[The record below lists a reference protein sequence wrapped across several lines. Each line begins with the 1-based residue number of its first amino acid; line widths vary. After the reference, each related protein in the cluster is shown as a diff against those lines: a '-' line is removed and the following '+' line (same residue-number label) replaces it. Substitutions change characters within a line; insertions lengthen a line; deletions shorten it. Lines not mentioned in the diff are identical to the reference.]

1 MPGSNLTRIEAEE
14 RKAVIEAPIHYH
26 VDLDL
31 TVGAKNF
38 GSKSFICFNAK
49 PGSSTFLDL
58 IADEVTSIDLNGKS
72 LDPAVAFQD
81 NRIELTDLKEKNEV
95 TVEARC
101 RYSNTGEGL
110 HRSVDPSDG
119 NIYLY
124 SQFEVPD
131 ARRVYAVFDQPDLKA
146 TFDFKV
152 LAPASWIVTSNMPVA
167 TIEDD
172 PRETLDGTLGDKPN
186 ESTRLWDFEPTPVM
200 SSYLTA
206 ICAGPYAEWHT
217 EYLNEDGRT
226 VPMAQYCR
234 QSLAKAFA
242 KDVDYLFDITKKGF
256 AFYAKTWGVPYPY
269 AKFDQIYVPEYNAGA
284 MENIGMVTI
293 RDSYVFE
300 SKVTDALAERRVV
313 TVLHELAHMWFG
325 DYVTMKWW
333 NDLWLNESFAE
344 FTSTLAT
351 AEATEWHD
359 AWATFCS
366 GEKSWALRQD
376 QLPTTHPIVAP
387 INDLNDT
394 YVNFD
399 GITYAKGASVLKQL
413 VYYVGREKFFKGIN
427 NYLNKHA
434 YSNATLA
441 DLLAELELTSGRDL
455 KAWSAQWL
463 EESGINTIAT
473 EVEEN
478 EDGTIKRLALR
489 QTAPAEHPV
498 LRAHRL
504 AVGFYNEDPETGKIV
519 RTDRFELDVDG
530 ELTVVDAAAGKARPS
545 LILVNDDDLTYTKLR
560 FDDKSL
566 AFATSNLYR
575 FDDAL
580 ARSVIWLALWDM
592 TRDGELP
599 ARQFIDTSLAA
610 LATEHEST
618 TFRYALAQVSTTAWH
633 YTAPAER
640 AEIVKHVAAELFK
653 LAGQAKAGSDEQFQL
668 VTAYLGYGEP
678 GDEAFVAN
686 AKGLLDGSVAFDGLE
701 IDNNFRWTIIN
712 ALSTVNAIDQAG
724 IHTELAKRE
733 TTENREFAYGARA
746 VAGTAEAKAWAWNE
760 ALHNDELTNMQL
772 EAVAGGFAATPR
784 ADLAEPYAEK
794 YFEVADWIWEHKTF
808 HMAEALLEGLYPGYA
823 DPAKLVELGDAWL
836 ASHKGADNAL
846 QRIVRGNV
854 EASHRTLKVRDF
866 NAAL

>member
-38 GSKSFICFNAK
+38 GSKSLICFNAK

-95 TVEARC
+95 TVEAKC

-300 SKVTDALAERRVV
+300 SKVTDALAERRVGALFLVKGKILPGGFDINTGTV
-313 TVLHELAHMWFG
+313 T
-325 DYVTMKWW
+325 
-333 NDLWLNESFAE
+333 
-344 FTSTLAT
+344 
-351 AEATEWHD
+351 
-359 AWATFCS
+359 
-366 GEKSWALRQD
+366 
-376 QLPTTHPIVAP
+376 
-387 INDLNDT
+387 
-394 YVNFD
+394 FD
-399 GITYAKGASVLKQL
+399 GDPNPVDDGYIDPAAPDIT
-413 VYYVGREKFFKGIN
+413 
-427 NYLNKHA
+427 
-434 YSNATLA
+434 
-441 DLLAELELTSGRDL
+441 D
-455 KAWSAQWL
+455 
-463 EESGINTIAT
+463 
-473 EVEEN
+473 
-478 EDGTIKRLALR
+478 
-489 QTAPAEHPV
+489 
-498 LRAHRL
+498 
-504 AVGFYNEDPETGKIV
+504 
-519 RTDRFELDVDG
+519 
-530 ELTVVDAAAGKARPS
+530 
-545 LILVNDDDLTYTKLR
+545 
-560 FDDKSL
+560 
-566 AFATSNLYR
+566 AFA
-575 FDDAL
+575 
-580 ARSVIWLALWDM
+580 
-592 TRDGELP
+592 
-599 ARQFIDTSLAA
+599 QAA
-610 LATEHEST
+610 LAQDAHIYIVEQNQMPTDKSVAAL
-618 TFRYALAQVSTTAWH
+618 FRYA
-633 YTAPAER
+633 E
-640 AEIVKHVAAELFK
+640 
-653 LAGQAKAGSDEQFQL
+653 
-668 VTAYLGYGEP
+668 
-678 GDEAFVAN
+678 
-686 AKGLLDGSVAFDGLE
+686 
-701 IDNNFRWTIIN
+701 
-712 ALSTVNAIDQAG
+712 
-724 IHTELAKRE
+724 
-733 TTENREFAYGARA
+733 
-746 VAGTAEAKAWAWNE
+746 
-760 ALHNDELTNMQL
+760 
-772 EAVAGGFAATPR
+772 
-784 ADLAEPYAEK
+784 
-794 YFEVADWIWEHKTF
+794 
-808 HMAEALLEGLYPGYA
+808 
-823 DPAKLVELGDAWL
+823 
-836 ASHKGADNAL
+836 
-846 QRIVRGNV
+846 
-854 EASHRTLKVRDF
+854 
-866 NAAL
+866 

>member
-38 GSKSFICFNAK
+38 GSKSLICFNAK

-95 TVEARC
+95 TVEAKC

-351 AEATEWHD
+351 AEATEWKD
-359 AWATFCS
+359 AWATFSS
-366 GEKSWALRQD
+366 GEKSWALNQD
-376 QLPTTHPIVAP
+376 QLSTTHPIVAP

-724 IHTELAKRE
+724 IDAELAKRE